1 MRTIKFRGKRLDNDE
16 WVYGFL
22 YQLELLPYGGLGT
35 MILTD
40 DDNFESDAIIPFNLA
55 FRKGVDL
62 FMVDPDTV
70 GQFTGLHDV
79 DGKEIY
85 EGDLLMS
92 HENGEVFEV
101 VYDAPRFCF
110 KDNDFGFR
118 FLNHPEFF
126 GVCGNVFDEQ

>member
-1 MRTIKFRGKRLDNDE
+1 MRTIKFRGKRVNDGQ
-16 WVYGFL
+16 WVYGD
-22 YQLELLPYGGLGT
+22 LETRPTL
-35 MILTD
+35 
-40 DDNFESDAIIPFNLA
+40 EVAAIHQYDENGIYDCQDY
-55 FRKGVDL
+55 VDR
-62 FMVDPDTV
+62 DTV
-70 GQFTGLHDV
+70 GQFTGLHDIN
-79 DGKEIY
+79 GKEIY

>member
-1 MRTIKFRGKRLDNDE
+1 
-16 WVYGFL
+16 
-22 YQLELLPYGGLGT
+22 

-40 DDNFESDAIIPFNLA
+40 DENIESDDIAPFNLA

-70 GQFTGLHDV
+70 GQFTGLQDAV
-79 DGKEIY
+79 GQEIY
-85 EGDLLMS
+85 EGDLLLS

-126 GVCGNVFDEQ
+126 GVCGNVFDDHLNGVDHEPLDR